1 MSDIFFH
8 LIKTYSI
15 PKKIINGILEGYSC
29 RFRVHLVIT
38 DERELK
44 FQYAHKRICQNN
56 QKLERINEFL

>member
-1 MSDIFFH
+1 M
-8 LIKTYSI
+8 

-29 RFRVHLVIT
+29 CFLVHLVIT

-44 FQYAHKRICQNN
+44 FQYTHNRICQNN